1 MIYLNTKLKCLLL
14 DDELPGLT
22 YLKMLCEQIPELEI
36 VKACNDPEKLL
47 SDFSNLDFD
56 LLISDIEMPG
66 IDGLHLA
73 EKLQDKLVIFC
84 TAYKEYA
91 AEAFNIDAVD
101 YITKPVKLERLQ
113 KAVTK
118 ALERFEKSNSDKKFI
133 QLNTDKGKTLLYFNK
148 IQYIKTAASDSRD
161 KTVLLTDGSFLN
173 LKNVKFDTLL
183 NELPDADF
191 CRVNKKEIVAVKA
204 IKFFNHN
211 EIVLHHVEENSKNTT
226 LILSET
232 YRADF
237 LKKVKL

>member
-1 MIYLNTKLKCLLL
+1 
-14 DDELPGLT
+14 
-22 YLKMLCEQIPELEI
+22 MLCEQIPEVEI
-36 VKACNDPEKLL
+36 VKTFNNPEKLL
-47 SDFSNLDFD
+47 AEIPNLDFD

-73 EKLQDKLVIFC
+73 EMLNTKLVIFC

-113 KAVTK
+113 KAISK
-118 ALERFEKSNSDKKFI
+118 AFERFDKSDGAKKFI
-133 QLNTDKGKTLLYFNK
+133 QLNTDKGKTLLYFSQ
-148 IQYIKTAASDSRD
+148 ICYVKTAVSDSRD
-161 KTVLLTDGSFLN
+161 KTVLLIDGSFLN

-183 NELPDADF
+183 KELPEADF
-191 CRVNKKEIVAVKA
+191 CRINKKEIVAVKA

-211 EIVLHHVEENSKNTT
+211 EIVLHHIDENNKNTT

-237 LKKVKL
+237 VKKVKL

>member
-1 MIYLNTKLKCLLL
+1 MNTKLKCLLL

-22 YLKMLCEQIPELEI
+22 YLKMLCEQIPDLEI
-36 VKACNDPEKLL
+36 VKTFNNPEKLL
-47 SDFSNLDFD
+47 AEIPDLDFD

-66 IDGLHLA
+66 TNGLHLA
-73 EKLQDKLVIFC
+73 GMLEDKLVIFC

-91 AEAFNIDAVD
+91 ADAFNIDAVD

-113 KAVTK
+113 KAVSK
-118 ALERFEKSNSDKKFI
+118 AFERFHKPDTSKKFI
-133 QLNTDKGKTLLYFNK
+133 QLNTDKGKTLLYFNQ
-148 IQYIKTAASDSRD
+148 IQYIKTALSDSRD

-183 NELPDADF
+183 SELPEADF

-211 EIVLHHVEENSKNTT
+211 EIVLHHIEESNKNATM
-226 LILSET
+226 ILSET
-232 YRADF
+232 YRSDF
-237 LKKVKL
+237 VKKVKI

>member
-1 MIYLNTKLKCLLL
+1 MDTKLKCLLL

-36 VKACNDPEKLL
+36 VKTYNNPEKLL
-47 SDFSNLDFD
+47 SDLANLDFD

-73 EKLQDKLVIFC
+73 EMLQNKLVIFC

-91 AEAFNIDAVD
+91 ADAFNIDAVD

-113 KAVTK
+113 KAIAK
-118 ALERFEKSNSDKKFI
+118 AVERFDKPDTKKKFI
-133 QLNTDKGKTLLYFNK
+133 QLNTDKGKTLLYFNQ
-148 IQYIKTAASDSRD
+148 IQYIKTALGDSRD

-191 CRVNKKEIVAVKA
+191 CRVNKKEIIAVKA

-211 EIVLHHVEENSKNTT
+211 EIVLHHLEENNKNIT

-237 LKKVKL
+237 LKKVKI

>member
-1 MIYLNTKLKCLLL
+1 MNTKLKCLPL
-14 DDELPGLT
+14 DDELPGLM
-22 YLKMLCEQIPELEI
+22 YLKMLCEQIPEVEI
-36 VKACNDPEKLL
+36 IKTFNNPERLL
-47 SDFSNLDFD
+47 AEIPDLDFD

-73 EKLQDKLVIFC
+73 EMPQDKLIIFC

-91 AEAFNIDAVD
+91 ADAFNIDAVD

-113 KAVTK
+113 KAISK
-118 ALERFEKSNSDKKFI
+118 AFERFHKPDTARKFI
-133 QLNTDKGKTLLYFNK
+133 QLNTDKGKTLLYFNE
-148 IQYIKTAASDSRD
+148 IQYIKTAVSDSRD

-183 NELPDADF
+183 KELPEADF
-191 CRVNKKEIVAVKA
+191 CRINKKEIVAVKA

-211 EIVLHHVEENSKNTT
+211 EIVLHHLEKNEKNST

-232 YRADF
+232 YRSDF
-237 LKKVKL
+237 LKKVKV

>member
-1 MIYLNTKLKCLLL
+1 MNTKLKCLLL

-36 VKACNDPEKLL
+36 VKTFNNPERLL
-47 SDFSNLDFD
+47 SDIADLEFD

-73 EKLQDKLVIFC
+73 EMLQHKMVIFC
-84 TAYKEYA
+84 TAYKDYA

-113 KAVTK
+113 KAISK
-118 ALERFEKSNSDKKFI
+118 ALERFDKPDSAKKFI
-133 QLNTDKGKTLLYFNK
+133 QLNTNKGKTLLYFNQ
-148 IQYIKTAASDSRD
+148 IQYIKTALSDSRD
-161 KTVLLTDGSFLN
+161 KTVLLTDGSFMN

-183 NELPDADF
+183 SELPESDF
-191 CRVNKKEIVAVKA
+191 CRINKKEIIAVKA

-211 EIVLHHVEENSKNTT
+211 EIVLHHLEENNKNTT

-237 LKKVKL
+237 LKKVKI

>member
-1 MIYLNTKLKCLLL
+1 MDTKLKCLLL

-36 VKACNDPEKLL
+36 VKTYNNPEKLL
-47 SDFSNLDFD
+47 SDFADLDFD

-73 EKLQDKLVIFC
+73 EMLQNKLVIFC

-91 AEAFNIDAVD
+91 ADAFNIDAID

-113 KAVTK
+113 KAIAK
-118 ALERFEKSNSDKKFI
+118 AVERFEKPDTKKKFI
-133 QLNTDKGKTLLYFNK
+133 QLNTDKGKTLLYFNQ
-148 IQYIKTAASDSRD
+148 IQYIKTALSDSRD

-173 LKNVKFDTLL
+173 LKNIKFDTLL

-204 IKFFNHN
+204 VKFFNHN
-211 EIVLHHVEENSKNTT
+211 EIVLHHLEENNKNASM
-226 LILSET
+226 ILSET

-237 LKKVKL
+237 LKKVKI

>member
-1 MIYLNTKLKCLLL
+1 MNTKLKCLLL

-22 YLKMLCEQIPELEI
+22 YLKMLCEQISEVEI
-36 VKACNDPEKLL
+36 VKTFNNPEKLL
-47 SDFSNLDFD
+47 AEMDQLDFD

-66 IDGLHLA
+66 INGLHLA
-73 EKLQDKLVIFC
+73 EMLQNKLVIFC

-91 AEAFNIDAVD
+91 ADAFTIEAVD

-113 KAVTK
+113 KAISK
-118 ALERFEKSNSDKKFI
+118 AAERFHKPDAAKKFI
-133 QLNTDKGKTLLYFNK
+133 QLNTDKGKTLLYFDQ
-148 IQYIKTAASDSRD
+148 IQYIKTAISDSRD

-183 NELPDADF
+183 KELPETDF

-211 EIVLHHVEENSKNTT
+211 EIVLHHLEKNEKNST
-226 LILSET
+226 LLLSET
-232 YRADF
+232 YRSDF
-237 LKKVKL
+237 LKKTKI